1 VLRPGVAAGA
11 GFGQDAAVD
20 EPGESNGPASTAA
33 AGAEHLQAAG
43 REFLAAARSLLDAV
57 EEVVEDRARL
67 GELAESFTG
76 FLGELAESARGDR
89 TPWGRAVRVDDP
101 GPAAPGD
108 DPGPAAPGDGA
119 GPTDGTGAAPVADDG
134 AGPTDGTPVDAGPP
148 PEPGRPRSGR
158 VRRIPLD

>member
-1 VLRPGVAAGA
+1 MVAGA
-11 GFGQDAAVD
+11 GFGQDAPVD
-20 EPGESNGPASTAA
+20 EPGESNGPAATAA

-76 FLGELAESARGDR
+76 FLGELAETARGDR
-89 TPWGRAVRVDDP
+89 TPWGRAVRVTDP
-101 GPAAPGD
+101 VPADGGHPADEPAPAGE
-108 DPGPAAPGDGA
+108 PAPSRETA
-119 GPTDGTGAAPVADDG
+119 GAAPVDG
-134 AGPTDGTPVDAGPP
+134 GPT

>member
-1 VLRPGVAAGA
+1 MPDVVGGS
-11 GFGQDAAVD
+11 GFDQDAPVD
-20 EPGESNGPASTAA
+20 EPGESNGPAATAA

-76 FLGELAESARGDR
+76 FLGELAETARGDR
-89 TPWGRAVRVDDP
+89 TAWGRAVRVEDP
-101 GPAAPGD
+101 VPPD
-108 DPGPAAPGDGA
+108 A
-119 GPTDGTGAAPVADDG
+119 GPDSGPDAGPDSGSDAGPDSGSDAGADAGTESGAPVDG
-134 AGPTDGTPVDAGPP
+134 GPP

>member
-1 VLRPGVAAGA
+1 MPDVVGGS
-11 GFGQDAAVD
+11 GFDQDAPVD
-20 EPGESNGPASTAA
+20 EPGEPNGPAATAA

-76 FLGELAESARGDR
+76 FLGELAETARGDR
-89 TPWGRAVRVDDP
+89 TPWGRAVRVEDP
-101 GPAAPGD
+101 VPPAA
-108 DPGPAAPGDGA
+108 GPDSGSDA
-119 GPTDGTGAAPVADDG
+119 GPDSGSDAGADAGTESGAPVDG
-134 AGPTDGTPVDAGPP
+134 GPP

>member
-1 VLRPGVAAGA
+1 VVAGA
-11 GFGQDAAVD
+11 GFGQDAPVD
-20 EPGESNGPASTAA
+20 EPGESNGPAATAA

-57 EEVVEDRARL
+57 EEVVVDRARL

-76 FLGELAESARGDR
+76 FLGELAETARGDR
-89 TPWGRAVRVDDP
+89 TPWGRAVRVTDP
-101 GPAAPGD
+101 VPADGGHPADEPAP
-108 DPGPAAPGDGA
+108 ARETA
-119 GPTDGTGAAPVADDG
+119 GAAPVDG
-134 AGPTDGTPVDAGPP
+134 GSP

>member
-1 VLRPGVAAGA
+1 MMPVTMPDVVGGS
-11 GFGQDAAVD
+11 GFDQDAPVD
-20 EPGESNGPASTAA
+20 EPGESNGPAATAA

-76 FLGELAESARGDR
+76 FLGELAETARGDR
-89 TPWGRAVRVDDP
+89 TPWGRAVRVEDP
-101 GPAAPGD
+101 VPPAA
-108 DPGPAAPGDGA
+108 GPDSGPDA
-119 GPTDGTGAAPVADDG
+119 GPDSGSDSGPDSGSDAGTEGGAPVDG
-134 AGPTDGTPVDAGPP
+134 GPP

>member
-1 VLRPGVAAGA
+1 MPDVVGGS
-11 GFGQDAAVD
+11 GFDQDAPVD
-20 EPGESNGPASTAA
+20 EPGESNGPAATAA

-76 FLGELAESARGDR
+76 FLGELAETARGDR
-89 TPWGRAVRVDDP
+89 TAWGRAVRVEDP
-101 GPAAPGD
+101 VPPD
-108 DPGPAAPGDGA
+108 A
-119 GPTDGTGAAPVADDG
+119 GPDSGPDAGPDSGSDAGADAGTESGAPVDG
-134 AGPTDGTPVDAGPP
+134 GPP

>member
-1 VLRPGVAAGA
+1 MVRPGDLAGWCGRALRPGVAAGA
-11 GFGQDAAVD
+11 GFGQDAPVD

-89 TPWGRAVRVDDP
+89 TPWGRAVRVDDA
-101 GPAAPGD
+101 GPASGAD
-108 DPGPAAPGDGA
+108 AGPVAGADGEA
-119 GPTDGTGAAPVADDG
+119 GPT
-134 AGPTDGTPVDAGPP
+134 